1 MIHAITLPHKSSRKS
16 LKLVPAS
23 YENNQLGI
31 AGAGVKHVPERLAK
45 TIKPQQLVARMAFRL
60 LGLEPAMVYGGN
72 DAIVAAGEGTV
83 GLFAGL
89 VGNDQANTI
98 APAAQLLRAFV
109 QNNEVTQ
116 HGVLGRNKVGEYL
129 GDLVEGA
136 GDDADVVAFSKT
148 YNGKQVTLL
157 YNRSTTDA
165 KEKFILLDPI
175 ANTDV
180 KNLQVIYGYDTC
192 GHLCVFQGWHNGC
205 GIAYL
210 KLYLKP
216 MHLVVLKNYP

>member
-1 MIHAITLPHKSSRKS
+1 MIHAIMLPHKSSRKS
-16 LKLVPAS
+16 LKLVPAG
-23 YENNQLGI
+23 NN
-31 AGAGVKHVPERLAK
+31 ANPMASDGARKRHLQQKLAK
-45 TIKPQQLVARMAFRL
+45 AIKPQQLVAGMAFRL
-60 LGLEPAMVYGGN
+60 LGLDPAMVYGDN
-72 DAIVAAGEGTV
+72 AAIFAAEEGTV

-89 VGNDQANTI
+89 AGTEQTNTI
-98 APAAQLLRAFV
+98 APAAKLLRAFV
-109 QNNEVTQ
+109 QNNEVAQ
-116 HGVLGRNKVGEYL
+116 HGVLGGNKVADYL

-148 YNGKQVTLL
+148 YHGKQVTVL
-157 YNRSTTDA
+157 YNRSTNEA

-175 ANTDV
+175 ANKEV
-180 KNLQVIYGYDTC
+180 KNLDVIYGYDTC
-192 GHLCVFQGWHNGC
+192 GHLHIFHGWHNGC